1 LVGVAIADGPW
12 LLDTLLSGDYGPSSI
27 STENKLSGHGGT
39 SHFLGTAY
47 QCSANTRRTG
57 ERCRQPARKGQTVC
71 QLHGGNSPQALKAA
85 DRRLGEIAVLE
96 KAHQFGRPADIG
108 PADAQYEELR
118 RSVGHVRYLEK
129 LLAETGPDTA
139 LLTVY
144 YQERTMLLKTLNQSR
159 DLDERRLIITGKS
172 IDILEQA
179 VTATLA
185 DLGLNTD
192 VAAVREALARN
203 LRGFIVVDDDDDDT
217 VIAGE
222 VIEPWEA
229 AEAEWIEAQPDWHDG
244 PVEF

>member
-1 LVGVAIADGPW
+1 M
-12 LLDTLLSGDYGPSSI
+12 
-27 STENKLSGHGGT
+27 SGHGGT
-39 SHFLGTAY
+39 SHFLGTSY

-129 LLAETGPDTA
+129 LLDETGPDTA

-144 YQERTMLLKTLNQSR
+144 YQERTMLQKILNQSK
-159 DLDERRLIITGKS
+159 DLDERRLIITQRGV
-172 IDILEQA
+172 DILEQA

-203 LRGFIVVDDDDDDT
+203 LRGFIVVDDDDA

-229 AEAEWIEAQPDWHDG
+229 AEAEWIEAQWHDG
-244 PVEF
+244 PEMNF